1 MPNFTFSPYVP
12 LAVPAG
18 TVATTWLAEFD
29 PGVSVAT
36 AVVLPTFSN
45 VITGTLPVGNV
56 PVNVT

>member
-18 TVATTWLAEFD
+18 TVATTWLAELD

-36 AVVLPTFSN
+36 AVLVPFSN